1 MRQVSMRQIAV
12 CGPGECTP
20 QDARAARDVGRL
32 LAERGAVVLCGG
44 YGGVMAAA
52 AAGAREVGG
61 VVVGVLS
68 GRDRAGASPD
78 LTVALPTGLGEARN
92 ALIVRAA
99 DAVVVVG
106 GSWGT
111 LSELALA
118 QRGGTP
124 VITLGGWRVLDAE
137 GRPVP
142 GPVAAA
148 GPAEAVRL
156 ALAAAER
163 ARPLSP

>member
-1 MRQVSMRQIAV
+1 MWQVAV

-20 QDARAARDVGRL
+20 QEAEAARDVGRL
-32 LAERGAVVLCGG
+32 LAGRGVVVLCGG

-52 AAGAREVGG
+52 AAGAREAGG
-61 VVVGVLS
+61 VVIGVLS

-99 DAVVVVG
+99 DAVLVVG

-118 QRGGTP
+118 RRGGTP
-124 VITLGGWRVLDAE
+124 VITLGGWRILDAE

-163 ARPLSP
+163 AHPLSP

>member
-1 MRQVSMRQIAV
+1 MWQVAV

-20 QDARAARDVGRL
+20 QEAEAARDVGRL
-32 LAERGAVVLCGG
+32 LAGRGVVVLCGG

-52 AAGAREVGG
+52 AAGAREAGG

-68 GRDRAGASPD
+68 GRDRAGASSD

-92 ALIVRAA
+92 VLIVRAA

-118 QRGGTP
+118 RRGGTP
-124 VITLGGWRVLDAE
+124 VITLGGWRILDAE

-163 ARPLSP
+163 ARPLRP